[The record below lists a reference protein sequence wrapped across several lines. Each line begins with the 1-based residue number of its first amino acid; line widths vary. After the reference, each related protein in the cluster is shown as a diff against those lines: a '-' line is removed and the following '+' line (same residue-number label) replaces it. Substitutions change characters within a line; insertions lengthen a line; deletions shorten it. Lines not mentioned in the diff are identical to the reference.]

1 MKEVQIVYD
10 FDGTLTP
17 SPVPFFP
24 ILKECGITE
33 KEFYQKIAELKD
45 NVINDVYESWF
56 QSFFEIVQ
64 NSSLE
69 THDVTKGAQDIIFCE
84 GIEEWFSNVK
94 EIEGKNI
101 SHYIVTSGIEEYLY
115 ASLIAKHITK
125 IFGAS
130 FIHENGKLKA
140 IEKLISD
147 KGKVDCIKKI
157 NTFHGREENDCTNLI
172 YIGDGLTDYY
182 AMKFVF
188 SNGGTSILVTP
199 PGKTPEE
206 RLFSVSHFQC
216 DANYKK
222 EKELFQ
228 YIKNV

>member
-45 NVINDVYESWF
+45 NGINDVYESWF

-69 THDVTKGAQDIIFCE
+69 IHDVTKGAQDIIFCE

-125 IFGAS
+125 I
-130 FIHENGKLKA
+130 
-140 IEKLISD
+140 
-147 KGKVDCIKKI
+147 
-157 NTFHGREENDCTNLI
+157 LI
-172 YIGDGLTDYY
+172 Y
-182 AMKFVF
+182 K
-188 SNGGTSILVTP
+188 
-199 PGKTPEE
+199 
-206 RLFSVSHFQC
+206 
-216 DANYKK
+216 
-222 EKELFQ
+222 
-228 YIKNV
+228 

>member
-45 NVINDVYESWF
+45 NGINDVYESWF

-94 EIEGKNI
+94 EIEGKKEI
-101 SHYIVTSGIEEYLY
+101 KRV
-115 ASLIAKHITK
+115 HIRKRCGK
-125 IFGAS
+125 ICLPQNYHKRNR
-130 FIHENGKLKA
+130 IWTN
-140 IEKLISD
+140 
-147 KGKVDCIKKI
+147 KI
-157 NTFHGREENDCTNLI
+157 IT
-172 YIGDGLTDYY
+172 
-182 AMKFVF
+182 
-188 SNGGTSILVTP
+188 
-199 PGKTPEE
+199 
-206 RLFSVSHFQC
+206 
-216 DANYKK
+216 
-222 EKELFQ
+222 
-228 YIKNV
+228 